1 MLLQVLRRDDA
12 AVPPHIAEG
21 TEGGKPRPPG
31 GERGAA
37 SAEKGSVYS
46 NSELKRIFHFFAFS
60 FSIYFS
66 LFFRMSECLGF
77 DMQRFTRKIRRRY
90 SRERAA
96 QSLPM

>member
-1 MLLQVLRRDDA
+1 MKLIAPVFRLSFFSICDIGPRRWSGAVLLQVLRRDDA

-46 NSELKRIFHFFAFS
+46 NSELKRIFHFFTFF

-66 LFFRMSECLGF
+66 LFFE
-77 DMQRFTRKIRRRY
+77 
-90 SRERAA
+90 
-96 QSLPM
+96 